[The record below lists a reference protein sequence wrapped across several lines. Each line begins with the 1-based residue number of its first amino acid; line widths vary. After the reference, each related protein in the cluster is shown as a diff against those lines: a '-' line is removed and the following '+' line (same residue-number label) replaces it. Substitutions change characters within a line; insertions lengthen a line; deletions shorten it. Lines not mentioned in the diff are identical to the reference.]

1 MYHMMLADNYEELS
15 RKFADFLI
23 KTVTEKEDASIVI
36 ATGTSP
42 LLGYRMFVK
51 RVKEENIDI
60 SKVTFIKLDEWAGL
74 SGDSPATCEY
84 FIRQE
89 LLIPLHIAPDAYIA
103 FDCET
108 QDKEKECDRIKHELQ
123 RLGHI
128 DLAIL
133 GVGKNGHLG
142 LNEPSGQLKLGP
154 HTVVLEQK
162 TKTHSMLKKTDKEIV
177 GGITLGIG
185 DLFAANR
192 IVLLITGDEKQE
204 AIDAFMDD
212 FVSTQAPVTL
222 LKLHQDLTCI
232 AEKRFI
238 AGK

>member
-1 MYHMMLADNYEELS
+1 MYHMMLADNNEELS

-103 FDCET
+103 FD
-108 QDKEKECDRIKHELQ
+108 
-123 RLGHI
+123 
-128 DLAIL
+128 
-133 GVGKNGHLG
+133 
-142 LNEPSGQLKLGP
+142 
-154 HTVVLEQK
+154 
-162 TKTHSMLKKTDKEIV
+162 
-177 GGITLGIG
+177 
-185 DLFAANR
+185 F
-192 IVLLITGDEKQE
+192 
-204 AIDAFMDD
+204 
-212 FVSTQAPVTL
+212 
-222 LKLHQDLTCI
+222 
-232 AEKRFI
+232 
-238 AGK
+238 